1 MRSQVQLGNEAI
13 SLHEGAHAGAPLQDQ
28 KRSFRNSHDSAEAVE
43 QRDAAG
49 ERPFQVRNLQ
59 DQRGATFPA
68 DGVYFAPNLCGHSFG
83 DQHQAD
89 LGIGPALGQQVPG
102 FSRSVRG
109 SAGNPGDRE
118 GQQGAGIGDD
128 EKALVFDGLTP

>member
-1 MRSQVQLGNEAI
+1 MTARRRSSSETPPGRGPFRSGI
-13 SLHEGAHAGAPLQDQ
+13 SRT
-28 KRSFRNSHDSAEAVE
+28 RS
-43 QRDAAG
+43 
-49 ERPFQVRNLQ
+49 
-59 DQRGATFPA
+59 GATFPA